1 MTYIC
6 SLIYIVSFYIGR
18 YMSLMVIKPEGKRV
32 REHENRNYK
41 IDKTQL
47 QNGHRMI
54 SVAIN

>member
-6 SLIYIVSFYIGR
+6 SLTYIVSFYLGR

-41 IDKTQL
+41 IDKTQTTKWT
-47 QNGHRMI
+47 QND
-54 SVAIN
+54 